1 MEKKNIFSKIKLALK
16 ERVRKTLVALKRNPH
31 FIPLAML
38 LIAFGILSFN
48 LTRISNTTATM
59 NKTGMG
65 LCAFI
70 SMLLSI
76 LSMVC
81 MLNAFPKRSKPNMFM
96 VIVMLAFFAII
107 IGVDVTYYIKVSN
120 GINAEVDPIKITT
133 KNMFIIEA
141 QQAMIA
147 HIVAMALTSIA
158 VVLEPVLAKLLKKI
172 NTSVDVEDNGEIAT
186 IDITE
191 EG

>member
-1 MEKKNIFSKIKLALK
+1 
-16 ERVRKTLVALKRNPH
+16 
-31 FIPLAML
+31 
-38 LIAFGILSFN
+38 
-48 LTRISNTTATM
+48 
-59 NKTGMG
+59 
-65 LCAFI
+65 
-70 SMLLSI
+70 
-76 LSMVC
+76 
-81 MLNAFPKRSKPNMFM
+81 M

-147 HIVAMALTSIA
+147 HIVAMALTSIV